1 MDEKE
6 AIAQLENEYLAT
18 CGSETPAKVRY
29 HNEALNV
36 AIAAL
41 EEVQEYHATGY
52 TPKMVRELKRGYLNA
67 HKKAVQYA
75 MQLDEYHRLGGLE
88 ISRAAVE
95 RNEKN
100 CNE

>member
-18 CGSETPAKVRY
+18 CGSETPGKVRY
-29 HNEALNV
+29 HNEALNM

-52 TPKMVRELKRGYLNA
+52 NT
-67 HKKAVQYA
+67 
-75 MQLDEYHRLGGLE
+75 
-88 ISRAAVE
+88 
-95 RNEKN
+95 
-100 CNE
+100 